1 MGSGTNEKASAWGW
15 IYDKVLAGVED
26 PQWFPRVSVGAIGI
40 ICVQL
45 FREIGDC
52 RLPLNVGTTVA
63 AQLFEMQNIATDR
76 RIDTIRRTMESQSS
90 ERREFRKAV
99 LRNVS
104 RARVRLG
111 LKKLEPVLGRLK
123 MSGIRTGIL
132 FTTRRMTN

>member
-15 IYDKVLAGVED
+15 IYDKVRAGVED

-40 ICVQL
+40 IC
-45 FREIGDC
+45 EIGDC
-52 RLPLNVGTTVA
+52 RLPPNVGTTVA

-76 RIDTIRRTMESQSS
+76 RIDTIRCTMESQNS
-90 ERREFRKAV
+90 ECREFRKAV
-99 LRNVS
+99 LKKVS
-104 RARVRLG
+104 RARVRPG